1 MSLYISVGL
10 AVVALLLTVY
20 NRWLDHAARARYDE
34 IGRRE
39 RLRILLRRERE
50 IRK

>member
-10 AVVALLLTVY
+10 GVVALLLWVY
-20 NRWLDHAARARYDE
+20 NRWLDHLERVRYDE

-39 RLRILLRRERE
+39 RLRALLRHERE

>member
-1 MSLYISVGL
+1 MSLYITVGL

-20 NRWLDHAARARYDE
+20 YRWLDHVTRARYDE